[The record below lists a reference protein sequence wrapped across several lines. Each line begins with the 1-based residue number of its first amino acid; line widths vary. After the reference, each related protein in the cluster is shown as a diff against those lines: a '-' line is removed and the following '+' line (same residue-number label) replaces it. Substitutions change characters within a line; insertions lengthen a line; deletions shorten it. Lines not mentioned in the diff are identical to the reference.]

1 MFPSLTY
8 VDLMGFE
15 PITFSMQ
22 KRRSTNWSYR
32 PKGKDITFST
42 PRGIRTLATSLRRR
56 QRLCPLSYG
65 SMRESKFKH
74 IAALLPGIEP
84 GPDGVEIRRTIRY
97 AIGAM
102 RDLNPLPGLIGI
114 PGLSCPPRYLGPNTI
129 TNLNALL
136 NFQVAICTS
145 YHTMCSDVAWR
156 VRVSI
161 PPCPKTP
168 VLQTG
173 CNAGCY
179 AP

>member
-1 MFPSLTY
+1 
-8 VDLMGFE
+8 MGLE
-15 PITFSMQ
+15 PIGQ
-22 KRRSTNWSYR
+22 EAC
-32 PKGKDITFST
+32 KDSALALSIPQLEGLKFIST

-129 TNLNALL
+129 TNLNTLL
-136 NFQVAICTS
+136 NFQVAICTY
-145 YHTMCSDVAWR
+145 YHVPGSDVKWYGGTPSRASNLPNVRKIYPHTFVLDHFPAW
-156 VRVSI
+156 VSRSE
-161 PPCPKTP
+161 
-168 VLQTG
+168 
-173 CNAGCY
+173 
-179 AP
+179 